1 MLLLGT
7 TSFSFCWRQYGS
19 LSLRLPVLLWV
30 SDFGTFEQLS
40 ETNLLKGL
48 AGAGGSI
55 DIDHGALLLG
65 AIVLIGMKYE
75 L

>member
-1 MLLLGT
+1 MGALL
-7 TSFSFCWRQYGS
+7 FAFPFFCE
-19 LSLRLPVLLWV
+19 WV

-55 DIDHGALLLG
+55 DKDLAAMLGKNFFNAL
-65 AIVLIGMKYE
+65 MTNR
-75 L
+75 

>member
-1 MLLLGT
+1 MLAT
-7 TSFSFCWRQYGS
+7 TFFPFVGDNMEAFLFAFPFFCE
-19 LSLRLPVLLWV
+19 WV

-55 DIDHGALLLG
+55 DIDHAVKLG
-65 AIVLIGMKYE
+65 KISFNTLMTD
-75 L
+75 